1 MCGLGFAAR
10 FAMGNLIKFIPGLGS
25 VAGAAINSFVA
36 SAATRVMGN
45 TYVEYLDNNYDDI
58 LKNGFD
64 IDSVTQFFKDNEDSI
79 ADKAKEIVES
89 EAKKS

>member
-1 MCGLGFAAR
+1 M
-10 FAMGNLIKFIPGLGS
+10 
-25 VAGAAINSFVA
+25 
-36 SAATRVMGN
+36 
-45 TYVEYLDNNYDDI
+45 DI
-58 LKNGFD
+58 LENGFD